1 MTCPVFAADGKPQ
14 AMSRKCGT
22 CILRPGGSSLG
33 PPSVVRDLVDRHRR
47 VGSVV
52 VCHKTLP
59 DIPGSRPEVGLTA
72 CRGFL
77 DAYPDTLG
85 AAIVEP
91 MFGGW
96 HLIDP
101 PEDSE

>member
-1 MTCPVFAADGKPQ
+1 VTAPVFAADGKPQ

-22 CILRPGGSSLG
+22 CILRPGGSSLV
-33 PPSVVRDLVDRHRR
+33 PPEVVRDVIARHRA

-52 VCHKTLP
+52 TCHKTLP
-59 DIPGSRPEVGLTA
+59 DLPGSRPELGYTA

-85 AAIVEP
+85 AAIVGP
-91 MFGGW
+91 FFGGW

-101 PEDSE
+101 PEEDE